1 MSNTLKLVI
10 VAVVALVIG
19 LLVGFFA
26 GRGILERKWSQPYAT
41 IAPEEAAR
49 YADGDAD
56 PAPKSGA
63 KVIKPMPIGRAR
75 VALAALTAKDTVVAT
90 GASVGAD
97 EKDTDLHVTV
107 ENRGTC
113 KLIAASGIAYGFGP
127 RGAAAAT
134 NKHGENL
141 VAFKL
146 ETPLEPGKHT
156 TVSQKLRYADAAT
169 LAIAQI
175 DATECAD
182 GTSWKRP

>member
-1 MSNTLKLVI
+1 MSQTLKLVI

-26 GRGILERKWSQPYAT
+26 GRGMLERKWSQPYAT
-41 IAPEEAAR
+41 IAPDEASR

-63 KVIKPMPIGRAR
+63 RIVRPMPIGRAC

-97 EKDTDLHVTV
+97 EKAMDLHVTV

-113 KLIAASGIAYGFGP
+113 KLTAASGIAYGFGP
-127 RGAAAAT
+127 HGAPAAT
-134 NKHGENL
+134 NKHVENL

-146 ETPLEPGKHT
+146 EAPLEPGKHV
-156 TVSQKLRYADAAT
+156 TVAKKLRYADAAT

-182 GTSWKRP
+182 GTSWKRQ